1 MAAQDTPDAAERRA
15 RALLDGATPGEWT
28 HYHDEDAGHPCVDTS
43 ARSDHRSRWIVA
55 EVRSESMGDAALIAA
70 APDLARDVLSLAD
83 ALRAAEAR
91 AVAAEGAIALLSR
104 TLGCESDDPAGI
116 VQEALDYAAE
126 QRERADDR
134 DEALAERDAAEA
146 RLAALAGAVD
156 AVRAAHATAT
166 EAGAQYR
173 AAWDA
178 VDATPTIPQSE
189 AIAAALRVSYEAQE
203 TLDTA
208 LTTLLRGAPGG
219 YVPVGVV
226 RAYLRA
232 AAAVGP
238 AESHADALRDDA
250 WPDGDDD
257 ERAALAV
264 ADEQAEAARDAATA
278 ARTALD
284 AALLAAT
291 TTPEEGHG

>member
-1 MAAQDTPDAAERRA
+1 MTPDAAERRA
-15 RALLDGATPGEWT
+15 RALQRLREDTARRMDAMPTT
-28 HYHDEDAGHPCVDTS
+28 HDDD
-43 ARSDHRSRWIVA
+43 
-55 EVRSESMGDAALIAA
+55 VRTLIAA
-70 APDLARDVLSLAD
+70 HDALAD

-134 DEALAERDAAEA
+134 DEALVERDAAEA

-219 YVPVGVV
+219 YVEARVV
-226 RAYLRA
+226 RAYL
-232 AAAVGP
+232 
-238 AESHADALRDDA
+238 DALDVL
-250 WPDGDDD
+250 PGDLATINAAC
-257 ERAALAV
+257 ER
-264 ADEQAEAARDAATA
+264 EREARA
-278 ARTALD
+278 ALD

-291 TTPEEGHG
+291 TTPTEGHRP